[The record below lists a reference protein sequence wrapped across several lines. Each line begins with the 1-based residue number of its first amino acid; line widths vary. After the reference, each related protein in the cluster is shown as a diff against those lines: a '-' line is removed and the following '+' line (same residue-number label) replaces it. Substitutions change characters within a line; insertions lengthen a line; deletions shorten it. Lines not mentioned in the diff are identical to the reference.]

1 MTTLLRYCKS
11 LTCKVGDSAYYVNIN
26 DKDGK
31 ISIDEPLIIPCKV
44 TLIAGSFCD
53 NVFVCAKAKDGE
65 FLIARQELFCHTRKS
80 AEALVT
86 LIKTNLD
93 YAGGLVYFNRDLCDS
108 VSVLSETL
116 DIKYHF
122 SHVLAVK
129 YAGIMSDFNFTLMQD
144 YTELFNAETKRCI
157 DTSNLSIEV
166 RHAELSVD
174 EERCVETDVGK
185 CTSALFPK
193 TCIITT

>member
-1 MTTLLRYCKS
+1 MATLLRYCKS

-53 NVFVCAKAKDGE
+53 NVFVCAKSKDDE
-65 FLIARQELFCHTRKS
+65 FLTARQELFCQTRKS
-80 AEALVT
+80 AEALVA
-86 LIKTNLD
+86 LIKTKLD
-93 YAGGLVYFNRDLCDS
+93 YAGGVVYFNRDLCDA
-108 VSVLSETL
+108 VSTLSENL

-122 SHVLAVK
+122 SHQLVLK
-129 YAGIMSDFNFTLMQD
+129 FAGIMSDFNFTLMQD
-144 YTELFNAETKRCI
+144 YTEVFNAETKRCI
-157 DTSNLSIEV
+157 NASNLSIEAKQ
-166 RHAELSVD
+166 AELSVG
-174 EERCVETDVGK
+174 EECCVETDVGT
-185 CTSALFPK
+185 CTFGLFPK